1 MKKRTLVISVLTTIM
16 VLGVAAL
23 AMAAGEG
30 DAAAKSTTGLIMAAS
45 VIAAGIA
52 VGGAGGGCGAGM
64 GSCARGLLEGT
75 ARNPEM
81 AGKLTVSMFITFALI
96 ETFTIYALV
105 IGLIALYANPFL
117 G

>member
-1 MKKRTLVISVLTTIM
+1 MKRKSLIISGLSLLFV
-16 VLGVAAL
+16 L
-23 AMAAGEG
+23 AMSAVALAAGEG
-30 DAAAKSTTGLIMAAS
+30 GAGADTSMIMAAAL
-45 VIAAGIA
+45 VAAGLA

-64 GSCARGLLEGT
+64 GQCARGLLEST
-75 ARNPEM
+75 ARNPEL

>member
-1 MKKRTLVISVLTTIM
+1 MSKKVFITGLTFLI
-16 VLGVAAL
+16 VLGTSAL
-23 AMAAGEG
+23 ALAAGEG
-30 DAAAKSTTGLIMAAS
+30 SSAVNTSLIMAAS
-45 VIAAGIA
+45 LVAAGLA

-64 GSCARGLLEGT
+64 GQCARGLLEGS

-81 AGKLTVSMFITFALI
+81 SGKLTVTMFITFALI

-117 G
+117 K

>member
-1 MKKRTLVISVLTTIM
+1 MKKGMLISGLSVVFVLAM
-16 VLGVAAL
+16 SAL

-30 DAAAKSTTGLIMAAS
+30 ASAAGTSSLVMAAS
-45 VIAAGIA
+45 LIAAGIA
-52 VGGAGGGCGAGM
+52 VGCAGGGCGAGM
-64 GSCARGLLEGT
+64 GNCARGLLEGT

-81 AGKLTVSMFITFALI
+81 GGKLTITMFITFALI

-117 G
+117 

>member
-1 MKKRTLVISVLTTIM
+1 MKRKGLLVSGLSIM
-16 VLGVAAL
+16 FVIAMSTL
-23 AMAAGEG
+23 AMASEG
-30 DAAAKSTTGLIMAAS
+30 GGAAASSGIIMAAS
-45 VIAAGIA
+45 LIAAGIA

-64 GSCARGLLEGT
+64 GNCARGLLEGS

-81 AGKLTVSMFITFALI
+81 AGKLTVTMFITFALI

>member
-1 MKKRTLVISVLTTIM
+1 MKKKGLLISGLSVMFVLAMSAI
-16 VLGVAAL
+16 

-30 DAAAKSTTGLIMAAS
+30 GAAANSGLIMAAAL
-45 VIAAGIA
+45 VAAGIA

-64 GSCARGLLEGT
+64 GQCARGLLESS

-81 AGKLTVSMFITFALI
+81 AGKLTVTMFITFALI

>member
-1 MKKRTLVISVLTTIM
+1 MKKKSLIISGLSVLF
-16 VLGVAAL
+16 VLATSAL
-23 AMAAGEG
+23 ALAAGEG
-30 DAAAKSTTGLIMAAS
+30 AGADTGLIMAAS
-45 VIAAGIA
+45 LVAAGLA

-64 GSCARGLLEGT
+64 GNCARGLLEGT

>member
-1 MKKRTLVISVLTTIM
+1 MKRKSLLISGLSFMFVL
-16 VLGVAAL
+16 AFSAL

-30 DAAAKSTTGLIMAAS
+30 AGTADTGLIMAAS
-45 VIAAGIA
+45 LIAAGLA

-64 GSCARGLLEGT
+64 GNCARGLLEGT

>member
-1 MKKRTLVISVLTTIM
+1 MKKGMLISGLSVVFVLAM
-16 VLGVAAL
+16 SAL

-30 DAAAKSTTGLIMAAS
+30 ASGAAGTSSLVMAAS
-45 VIAAGIA
+45 LIAAGIA
-52 VGGAGGGCGAGM
+52 VGCAGGGCGAGM
-64 GSCARGLLEGT
+64 GNCARGLLEGT

-81 AGKLTVSMFITFALI
+81 GGKLTITMFITFALI

-117 G
+117 

>member
-1 MKKRTLVISVLTTIM
+1 MKKSLLISGLSVVFVLAM
-16 VLGVAAL
+16 SAL
-23 AMAAGEG
+23 AMAAEG
-30 DAAAKSTTGLIMAAS
+30 GGGAVDTSLIMAAS
-45 VIAAGIA
+45 LIAAGLA

-81 AGKLTVSMFITFALI
+81 GGKLTVTMFITFALI

-117 G
+117 K

>member
-1 MKKRTLVISVLTTIM
+1 MLISGLSVVFVLAM
-16 VLGVAAL
+16 SAL

-30 DAAAKSTTGLIMAAS
+30 EGAAAASSSLVMAAS
-45 VIAAGIA
+45 LIAAGLA
-52 VGGAGGGCGAGM
+52 VGCAGGGCGAGM
-64 GSCARGLLEGT
+64 GNCARGLLEGT

-81 AGKLTVSMFITFALI
+81 GGKLTITMFITFALI

-117 G
+117 